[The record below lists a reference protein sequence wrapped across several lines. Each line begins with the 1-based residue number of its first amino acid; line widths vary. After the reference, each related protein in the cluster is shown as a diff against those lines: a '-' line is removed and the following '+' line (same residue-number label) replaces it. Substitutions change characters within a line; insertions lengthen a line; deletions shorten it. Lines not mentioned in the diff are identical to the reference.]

1 MKTEI
6 RADLSELSSGV
17 DFIGSA
23 LRKKKVS
30 KKETAKSIVMAE
42 DVLARMIE
50 AAGNSDEKIRI
61 ETGGAFGNV
70 YVRMHANGE
79 AFGIDE
85 IENKMYFIE
94 QDQDDVE
101 ANNVI
106 KRLID
111 NLFRDSLSVKNERGI
126 NKVKMGVHRSPYAT
140 LIVTLLALVLGIGV
154 GFLMQKFVPSD
165 ISGFISKNIFSSV
178 YDVFMSAL
186 KLIVGPLVFFSVAS
200 SIADFSDLRAL
211 GRIAIK
217 IVAMYLLTSMIAIA
231 VGFFT
236 YQVFPIGDT
245 SLVNAVDADAAA
257 DTIAKGEGA
266 DLSIRDTLVNIVP
279 SDFVTPFQES
289 DMLQIIFMAV
299 VIGLAAAAI
308 SVKKPGI
315 KQGLSSM
322 NMLVS
327 KLTSIIVTFIP
338 LIVFCSMAK
347 MMINMDLGD
356 LAGVIKWIPVI
367 YVGDILMILVYGIIL
382 LLFTRL
388 NPITFFRK
396 YFPAMISAFTLS
408 SSNAALPT
416 SVKMCDNIGV
426 ANRVYSFSLPLGATI
441 NMDGSCITLIISAL
455 FFARIYGINVTSGV
469 IFSLA
474 LSIMLLSVGSPGV
487 PGGNLVCIALIIPQI
502 GIPAEAISLI
512 LGLYPIVS
520 MMQTC
525 VNVTG
530 DATVTT
536 VVAKH
541 EKLLDLE
548 KFNSK

>member
-1 MKTEI
+1 MKKEI
-6 RADLSELSSGV
+6 RADINELRSGV
-17 DFIGSA
+17 EFISDA
-23 LRKKKVS
+23 LQKKKVS
-30 KKETAKSIVMAE
+30 KKEIAKSLMMAE

-50 AAGNSDEKIRI
+50 TAGGPEEKIMI
-61 ETGGAFGNV
+61 EIGGRFGNIN
-70 YVRMHANGE
+70 VRMHARGE
-79 AFGIDE
+79 SFGIDD
-85 IENKMYFIE
+85 IESKMYFIE

-111 NLFRDSLSVKNERGI
+111 NLFRESLSVKNERSI
-126 NKVKMGVHRSPYAT
+126 NKVKMVVHRSAYAT
-140 LIVTLLALVLGIGV
+140 LIVTLLALVLGIGC
-154 GFLMQKFVPSD
+154 GFIMQKCVPTD

-178 YDVFMSAL
+178 YDIFMSAL

-211 GRIAIK
+211 GRIAVK
-217 IVAMYLLTSMIAIA
+217 IVALYLMTSMIAIA
-231 VGFFT
+231 IGFVT

-245 SLVNAVDADAAA
+245 ALVNAVDAEVAA

-266 DLSIRDTLVNIVP
+266 DISIRDTLVNIVP
-279 SDFVTPFQES
+279 SDIVTPFQNS

-299 VIGLAAAAI
+299 VVGLAAAAI
-308 SVKKPGI
+308 GIKKPGI
-315 KQGLSSM
+315 KQGISSL
-322 NMLVS
+322 NVLVS
-327 KLTSIIVTFIP
+327 KLTSVIVTFIP
-338 LIVFCSMAK
+338 LVVFCSMAK

-367 YVGDILMILVYGIIL
+367 YVGDILMIIMYGLIL
-382 LLFTRL
+382 LIFTRL
-388 NPITFFRK
+388 NPITFFKK

-416 SVKMCDNIGV
+416 SVKMCDNLGIAG
-426 ANRVYSFSLPLGATI
+426 RVYSFSLPLGATI

-455 FFARIYGINVTSGV
+455 FFARIYGVEMSMGL

-474 LSIMLLSVGSPGV
+474 LSIMLLSVGAPGV

-502 GIPAEAISLI
+502 GVPAEAISLI

-525 VNVTG
+525 ANVTG
-530 DATVTT
+530 DAVVTT

-541 EKLLDLE
+541 EKLLDTE
-548 KFNSK
+548 KFNS

>member
-1 MKTEI
+1 MKKEI
-6 RADLSELSSGV
+6 RADINELRSGV
-17 DFIGSA
+17 EFISDA
-23 LRKKKVS
+23 LQKKKVS
-30 KKETAKSIVMAE
+30 KKEIAKSLMMAE

-50 AAGNSDEKIRI
+50 TAGGPEEKIMI
-61 ETGGAFGNV
+61 EIGGRFGNIN
-70 YVRMHANGE
+70 VRMHARGE
-79 AFGIDE
+79 SFGIDD
-85 IENKMYFIE
+85 IESKMYFIE

-111 NLFRDSLSVKNERGI
+111 NLFRESLSVKNERGI
-126 NKVKMGVHRSPYAT
+126 NKVKMVVHRSAYAT
-140 LIVTLLALVLGIGV
+140 LIVTLLALVLGIGC
-154 GFLMQKFVPSD
+154 GFIMQKCVPTD

-178 YDVFMSAL
+178 YDIFMSAL

-211 GRIAIK
+211 GRIAVK
-217 IVAMYLLTSMIAIA
+217 IVALYLMTSMIAIA
-231 VGFFT
+231 IGFVT

-245 SLVNAVDADAAA
+245 ALVNAVDAEVAA

-266 DLSIRDTLVNIVP
+266 DISIRDTLVNIVP
-279 SDFVTPFQES
+279 SDIVTPFQNS

-299 VIGLAAAAI
+299 VVGLAAAAI
-308 SVKKPGI
+308 GIKKPGI
-315 KQGLSSM
+315 KQGISSL
-322 NMLVS
+322 NVLVS
-327 KLTSIIVTFIP
+327 KLTSVIVTFIP
-338 LIVFCSMAK
+338 LVVFCSMAK

-367 YVGDILMILVYGIIL
+367 YVGDILMIIMYGLIL
-382 LLFTRL
+382 LIFTRL
-388 NPITFFRK
+388 NPITFFKK

-416 SVKMCDNIGV
+416 SVKMCDNLGIAG
-426 ANRVYSFSLPLGATI
+426 RVYSFSLPLGATI

-455 FFARIYGINVTSGV
+455 FFARIYGVEMSMGL

-474 LSIMLLSVGSPGV
+474 LSIMLLSVGAPGV

-502 GIPAEAISLI
+502 GVPAEAISLI

-525 VNVTG
+525 ANVTG
-530 DATVTT
+530 DAVVTT

-541 EKLLDLE
+541 EKLLDTE
-548 KFNSK
+548 KFNS